1 MWFKVDGAYCEAR
14 VCTTQRL
21 PVRLQW
27 MDSAEGQ
34 SLADRVLL
42 LTVAEQWEGVAELL
56 GLGPAYELFR
66 LFRRQ
71 ITQEGIE
78 QLGIG
83 NLTTVLP
90 EE

>member
-1 MWFKVDGAYCEAR
+1 MGFKVDDAYCEAY

-42 LTVAEQWEGVAELL
+42 LTVAEQ
-56 GLGPAYELFR
+56 
-66 LFRRQ
+66 
-71 ITQEGIE
+71 
-78 QLGIG
+78 
-83 NLTTVLP
+83 
-90 EE
+90 